1 MVMVKEHD
9 MTNPIERQG
18 QTEPKDVLE
27 EALEGERNKLEEKM
41 RCLLKEITDAQRRF
55 KDAEDRLNL
64 VAGLLGQNQDQLTRA
79 DDPSGQV
86 GRQLTSKGRA
96 PTASVTSIAK
106 EILSEQ
112 PGDPPP
118 PMYYKDL
125 AREILNRGGDLYGNN
140 PPQMLVAQLVRDE
153 DFVRPEHKGY
163 YALTKDYPKARNVGA
178 RKRRGGRKSS

>member
-27 EALEGERNKLEEKM
+27 EALEGERDKLEEQK
-41 RCLLKEITDAQRRF
+41 RGLREEITDAKGRL
-55 KDAEDRLNL
+55 KDVEDRLHL
-64 VAGLLGQNQDQLTRA
+64 VSGLLGQNQDQLARA

-86 GRQLTSKGRA
+86 SRQLTSKGRA
-96 PTASVTSIAK
+96 PTPSVTSIAK

-112 PGDPPP
+112 PGDPPT

-125 AREILNRGGDLYGNN
+125 AREVLNRGGDLYGNN

-163 YALTKDYPKARNVGA
+163 YALTKDYPKAPNVGA
-178 RKRRGGRKSS
+178 RKRRGRKSS

>member
-18 QTEPKDVLE
+18 QTEPKDVFE
-27 EALEGERNKLEEKM
+27 EALEGELKKLEEQK
-41 RCLLKEITDAQRRF
+41 RCLREEITDAQG
-55 KDAEDRLNL
+55 RLKGVEERL
-64 VAGLLGQNQDQLTRA
+64 HWVSGLLGQNQDQLPRA
-79 DDPSGQV
+79 DDPSDQV

-112 PGDPPP
+112 PGDPPT
-118 PMYYKDL
+118 PMYYKLL
-125 AREILNRGGDLYGNN
+125 AAEVENRGGKLYGNN
-140 PPQMLVAQLVRDE
+140 PAQMLVAQLVRDE

-163 YALTKDYPKARNVGA
+163 YALTKDYPNAPNVGA
-178 RKRRGGRKSS
+178 RKRRGGRRSS

>member
-27 EALEGERNKLEEKM
+27 EALEGERDKLEEQKLGL
-41 RCLLKEITDAQRRF
+41 RKEISDVQARLRKEISDNQV
-55 KDAEDRLNL
+55 RLNDVENRLYL
-64 VAGLLGQNQDQLTRA
+64 VSGLLGQNQDQ
-79 DDPSGQV
+79 
-86 GRQLTSKGRA
+86 GRA
-96 PTASVTSIAK
+96 STPSVTSIAK

-112 PGDPPP
+112 PGDPPT

-125 AREILNRGGDLYGNN
+125 AREVEKRGGKLYGNN
-140 PPQMLVAQLVRDE
+140 PAQMLVAKLVRDE

-163 YALTKDYPKARNVGA
+163 YALTKDYPKAPNVGA
-178 RKRRGGRKSS
+178 RKRRGGRRSS